1 MHRLSEIRDLGVGDQ
16 RYHAT
21 GADTTYGGDN
31 TLEYGLYRKNH

>member
-1 MHRLSEIRDLGVGDQ
+1 MKSGIWGWEDQ

-31 TLEYGLYRKNH
+31 TLEYGIYRKSY